1 LTETLRKSLAEIEV
15 TVSDGAG
22 AGDGRAG
29 AAGRQRAKRGHI
41 ERSSEATYRYA
52 TGIPV
57 DTDRIVTVHHVL
69 GDGAVAIRVRFPRLS
84 RQRWHDAEVIWP
96 PSAQRNPTR
105 ALDVVVLQIAD
116 PPPELGFAILSTR
129 APSRDVR
136 FWSEA
141 FPHGAV
147 RDANGHLEPQPLN
160 GNVKA
165 PPIKV
170 HGCWEPLWLKLDGE
184 PDEREHWQGAS
195 GGPVFVGD
203 ELCGILCAVQSNWR
217 ESLMAVP
224 VAALLED
231 AGFVDATGVQRR
243 RGEERE
249 RYVEEISRDLV
260 DLFEAQPK
268 AAEALAEFAKVS
280 STDAKVLV
288 PSLMRLE
295 LERFAAVCNRAHD
308 RLSRR
313 GQLDAAGAIVG
324 ALFRLAPVLVKAG
337 LVEALIRFGRGTLIE
352 LPVVTPT
359 MLELVVASAEQ
370 RTFWPSPPRRQRD
383 LLRSEADL
391 SRDVVETGKGGAV
404 DVLRDHLLNQLV
416 PDELIGQAGNDAER
430 KAERDRR
437 LNVALARL
445 ADPDKTARPFRFF
458 YVYDRLE
465 EQVAVARELNDRF
478 PDIRSVALTG
488 GEPQKDE
495 EQVLNG
501 ILVELLLRHYGSG
514 GNKQERLDVR

>member
-1 LTETLRKSLAEIEV
+1 MTETLRKSLAEIEV

-84 RQRWHDAEVIWP
+84 RERWHDAEVIWP

-170 HGCWEPLWLKLDGE
+170 GDRWELLQLKLDGE
-184 PDEREHWQGAS
+184 PDEREQWQGAS

-249 RYVEEISRDLV
+249 RYIEEVSRDLV
-260 DLFEAQPK
+260 DLFKAQAK
-268 AAEALAEFAKVS
+268 AAEALAEFAKLS

-337 LVEALIRFGRGTLIE
+337 LVEALIRFGRGTLIV

-359 MLELVVASAEQ
+359 MLELVAAAADQ
-370 RTFWPSPPRRQRD
+370 RAFWPSPPRRQRD
-383 LLRSEADL
+383 LLRSEAEL
-391 SRDVVETGKGGAV
+391 SRGVETGKGGAV
-404 DVLRDHLLNQLV
+404 DVIRDHLLKQLV
-416 PDELIGQAGNDAER
+416 PEELIGQAGNDAER

-445 ADPDKTARPFRFF
+445 ADPDKTARPFRYF
-458 YVYDRLE
+458 YVYDRSE
-465 EQVAVARELNDRF
+465 AQVAVAQELNERF
-478 PDIRSVALTG
+478 PDIRTVAPTG
-488 GEPQKDE
+488 GAREKDE
-495 EQVLNG
+495 EQELNS
-501 ILVELLLRHYGSG
+501 ILVELLLRHYRRHETEHEEPDS
-514 GNKQERLDVR
+514 R